1 MASPNPTARSYD
13 TVAAE
18 YTARIAGEL
27 AHKPFDRS
35 LLDAFA
41 ARVKGPVADIGCGPG
56 HVGAYLS
63 ERAVP
68 VTGIDLSDGMLAEA
82 RRLYPGIAFRRG
94 DMTAL
99 DTPDGAWAGIVAFY
113 SIIHVPRSAVPAA
126 LREFRRTLRPGGLLL
141 LAFHVGSQSLHLD
154 ELWGHIVDVD
164 FHFFEPA
171 EMTTWLQAAG
181 FEVEAA
187 VERDPYAPDVEHQS
201 RRAYLLAVKPLR

>member
-1 MASPNPTARSYD
+1 MAPPNPTARSYD
-13 TVAAE
+13 AVAAE

-41 ARVKGPVADIGCGPG
+41 ARVSGPVADVGCGPG

-82 RRLYPGIAFRRG
+82 RRLYPGIAFERG

-99 DTPDGAWAGIVAFY
+99 AAPDGAWAGIVAFY
-113 SIIHVPRSAVPAA
+113 SIIHLPRAAVPEA
-126 LREFRRTLRPGGLLL
+126 LRELRRTLRPGGLLL
-141 LAFHVGSQSLHLD
+141 LAFHVGSESRHLD
-154 ELWGHIVDVD
+154 ELWGHAVDVD
-164 FHFFEPA
+164 FHFFESA

-181 FEVEAA
+181 FEVESA

-201 RRAYLLAVKPLR
+201 RRAYVLAVNPLR